1 MVHDPLVALETLISL
16 GFERVLTSGCD
27 SSALEGLSLIK
38 RLAEQVSACCA
49 LLGCCGCSLAL
60 PAGSCFMVS
69 LISGRE
75 FCQGVLAFPLLL
87 GFNLFPQVHTGWAPK
102 SPTAKTGW
110 VLACRFGECGG
121 SWFEQLA

>member
-38 RLAEQVSACCA
+38 RLAEQVSV
-49 LLGCCGCSLAL
+49 CCGLLSLAL
-60 PAGSCFMVS
+60 PAGSCSMAS
-69 LISGRE
+69 LIPGKD
-75 FCQGVLAFPLLL
+75 FCQGMLVFLLLL
-87 GFNLFPQVHTGWAPK
+87 GFNLFPQVHVGWTPK

-110 VLACRFGECGG
+110 VLACRLGVGG
-121 SWFEQLA
+121 GIWFQQLA